1 MIIVGDKEKTTIK
14 NIEKLNVDGLK
25 AAMIYTQGLT
35 AALVLL
41 AEHKEESKSA

>member
-1 MIIVGDKEKTTIK
+1 MIVVGDKEKTTIK
-14 NIEKLNVDGLK
+14 NIEKLDVDGLK

-41 AEHKEESKSA
+41 TEHKEEKSA

>member
-1 MIIVGDKEKTTIK
+1 MIVVGDKEKNTIK

-41 AEHKEESKSA
+41 AEKQDKTA